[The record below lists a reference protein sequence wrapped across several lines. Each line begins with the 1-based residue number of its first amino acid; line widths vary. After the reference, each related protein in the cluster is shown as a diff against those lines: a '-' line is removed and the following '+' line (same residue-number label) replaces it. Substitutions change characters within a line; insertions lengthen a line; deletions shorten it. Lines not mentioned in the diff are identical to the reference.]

1 MPVHSLAAH
10 HASELEQL
18 GDLVAELSA
27 HLDAATARLL
37 TLIRHFDARGGWN
50 TGFRS
55 CAAWLSWRVGLDLGA
70 ARERVRVARA
80 LETLPLLAEAL
91 AHGQMSYAN
100 VRALTRVA
108 TPETEAR
115 LLAVGRAG
123 TAAHVE
129 RIVRGWRCVDRRAEA
144 RETAH
149 RHESRAL
156 HAYQDEDGMVVLRGR
171 LGPEVGALLIQALAA
186 ARETLYE
193 RGRST
198 DGNVGPV
205 GVSAETSTMAQQRAD
220 ALALLAE
227 SALHHI
233 DPGAPGERYQVV
245 VHVDAQ
251 ALAEPDQPGQ
261 SVLEDGADVS
271 AEMSQRLADA
281 GRVLTESDQPG
292 QSVLEDGARVSAE
305 TSRRLACDASRVVM
319 RYDHDG
325 RLLEIGAR
333 TRTIPPAL
341 RRALHHRDRGCRFP
355 GCGVRFGQGHH
366 LRHWAHGGPTT
377 LSNLALLCRRH
388 HRAVHEEGYQVAR
401 APDRPLRFRRPD
413 GRPLP
418 EVPSPAGVP
427 EKPVEALRAA
437 HESQG
442 LRLTART
449 ARAGWLGERLNV
461 GWAIDVL
468 HPLAQASRPCP
479 LSGSRGAHSSTTAPS
494 AGPPPIRD

>member
-1 MPVHSLAAH
+1 MQSHVSPVPVSQHPFA
-10 HASELEQL
+10 ELDQL
-18 GDLVAELSA
+18 GDEIAELSA

-37 TLIRHFDARGGWN
+37 SLIREFDARGGWN

-80 LETLPLLAEAL
+80 LETLPLLAQAL
-91 AHGQMSYAN
+91 ARGELSYAK

-108 TPETEAR
+108 TPETETR

-129 RIVRGWRCVDRRAEA
+129 RIVRGWRWVDRRAEA
-144 RETAH
+144 RETAQ
-149 RHESRAL
+149 RHASRAL
-156 HAYQDEDGMVVLRGR
+156 HLHQDEDGMVVLRGR
-171 LGPEVGALLIQALAA
+171 LEPEVGALLIQALAA
-186 ARETLYE
+186 AREALYQ
-193 RGRST
+193 RARVP
-198 DGNVGPV
+198 DGQVGHG
-205 GVSAETSTMAQQRAD
+205 GVSAETPTMAQRQAD

-227 SALHHI
+227 AALHHGL

-245 VHVDAQ
+245 VHIDAQ
-251 ALAEPDQPGQ
+251 ALAEPEQPGQ
-261 SVLEDGADVS
+261 SV
-271 AEMSQRLADA
+271 M
-281 GRVLTESDQPG
+281 
-292 QSVLEDGARVSAE
+292 EDGARVSAE

-319 RYDHDG
+319 RHDDAG
-325 RLLEIGAR
+325 RLLEVGAR

-341 RRALHHRDRGCRFP
+341 RRALRHRDRGCRFP

-401 APDRPLRFRRPD
+401 GPDGALRFRRPD
-413 GRPLP
+413 GRFLP
-418 EVPSPAGVP
+418 EVPQAAAVPADP
-427 EKPVEALRAA
+427 IEALRTY
-437 HESQG
+437 HDSLG
-442 LRLTART
+442 LRLHART
-449 ARAGWLGERLNV
+449 ACAGWLGERLDL

-468 HPLAQASRPCP
+468 HPRAQRPTS
-479 LSGSRGAHSSTTAPS
+479 LDHSGFGR
-494 AGPPPIRD
+494 